1 MGSISAATA
10 VCAAL
15 TGLALLLL
23 LRPPQHALRRTA
35 VRSPARSPTRL
46 RVGRVLGG
54 RPDAR
59 PLGRRLLLGG
69 VAGAAVCLAAASV
82 DGGPGWL
89 AWAGL
94 PLLTLATAILL
105 GWTEPAAN
113 RRRQQVLV
121 LQAPQALELLA
132 ACLGA
137 GLPVRTACAA
147 VTAAFDGPVAEE
159 LGRVLAAT
167 ALGVSDADAWRTL
180 SDHPQFGGA
189 AGDLARSV
197 ESGTRLVEGLRQ
209 HAEVA
214 RERRRAALQIRAR
227 AVGVRSV
234 MPLMIC
240 FIPSFLLLGVVPTIV
255 SALMNAL
262 PAGL

>member
-1 MGSISAATA
+1 MEPISTASA

-15 TGLALLLL
+15 TGLALFLVW
-23 LRPPQHALRRTA
+23 RPPQHALRRTA
-35 VRSPARSPTRL
+35 ARSPSRSPARRGMVRL
-46 RVGRVLGG
+46 LLG

-59 PLGRRLLLGG
+59 PVGRRLLLGG
-69 VAGAAVCLAAASV
+69 VAGTAVCLAVATVS
-82 DGGPGWL
+82 GGPGWV
-89 AWAGL
+89 AWTGW
-94 PLLTLATAILL
+94 PLLTLAIAMVV
-105 GWTEPAAN
+105 GWTEPAAA
-113 RRRQQVLV
+113 RRRQQVLI

-137 GLPVRTACAA
+137 GMPVRTACIA
-147 VTAAFDGPVAEE
+147 VTDAFDGPVAED
-159 LGRVLAAT
+159 LGRVLAVT
-167 ALGVSDADAWRTL
+167 MLGVSDADAWRAL

-214 RERRRAALQIRAR
+214 RERRRAALQVRAR

-240 FIPSFLLLGVVPTIV
+240 FIPSFLLLGVVPTII
-255 SALMNAL
+255 SALGHAL
-262 PAGL
+262 PAGF

>member
-1 MGSISAATA
+1 MEPISAATA
-10 VCAAL
+10 ACAAL
-15 TGLALLLL
+15 TGLALLLFW
-23 LRPPQHALRRTA
+23 RPRQHALRRTA
-35 VRSPARSPTRL
+35 VRSASESPVRREVARLLSGRL
-46 RVGRVLGG
+46 
-54 RPDAR
+54 DAR
-59 PLGRRLLLGG
+59 PVGQRLVLGA
-69 VAGAAVCLAAASV
+69 VAGAAVCLAGAVV
-82 DGGPGWL
+82 DGGPGSL
-89 AWAGL
+89 AWAGW
-94 PLLTLATAILL
+94 PVLTLAVVIVS
-105 GWTEPAAN
+105 GWTEPAAT

-132 ACLGA
+132 ACLGS

-147 VTAAFDGPVAEE
+147 VTAAFDGPVAED
-159 LGRVLAAT
+159 LGRVLAVT
-167 ALGVSDADAWRTL
+167 TLGVSDADAWRAL
-180 SDHPQFGGA
+180 ADHPQFGGA

-214 RERRRAALQIRAR
+214 RERRRAALQVRAR

-255 SALMNAL
+255 SALGQAL

>member
-1 MGSISAATA
+1 MASISAATA

-15 TGLALLLL
+15 AGLALFLLI
-23 LRPPQHALRRTA
+23 RPPQHALRRTA
-35 VRSPARSPTRL
+35 VRSPTRSPAR
-46 RVGRVLGG
+46 RGVGRLLVG
-54 RPDAR
+54 RPDAQPVR
-59 PLGRRLLLGG
+59 RRLLLGG
-69 VAGAAVCLAAASV
+69 VAGAALCLSGAVV
-82 DGGPGWL
+82 DGGPGWS
-89 AWAGL
+89 AWAAL
-94 PLLTLATAILL
+94 PVLATAIAIVV
-105 GWTEPAAN
+105 GWMEPAAA

-137 GLPVRTACAA
+137 GMPVRTACAA
-147 VTAAFDGPVAEE
+147 VTAAFDGPVAED
-159 LGRVLAAT
+159 LGRVLAVT
-167 ALGVSDADAWRTL
+167 ALGVSDADAWRAL
-180 SDHPQFGGA
+180 SDHPQLGGA

-197 ESGTRLVEGLRQ
+197 ESGTRLVEGLKQ

-255 SALMNAL
+255 SALANAL
-262 PAGL
+262 SAGF

>member
-1 MGSISAATA
+1 MEPISAATA

-15 TGLALLLL
+15 AGLALLLVW
-23 LRPPQHALRRTA
+23 RPPQHALRRTA
-35 VRSPARSPTRL
+35 IRSPSRSPARHGAVRL
-46 RVGRVLGG
+46 IAG

-59 PLGRRLLLGG
+59 PVGRRLLLGV
-69 VAGAAVCLAAASV
+69 VAGAALCSAGSVV

-89 AWAGL
+89 AWAAM
-94 PLLTLATAILL
+94 PVLTLLIAVLV
-105 GWTEPAAN
+105 GWTEPAST
-113 RRRQQVLV
+113 RRRQQILV

-132 ACLGA
+132 ACLRA

-147 VTAAFDGPVAEE
+147 VTAAFDGPVAED
-159 LGRVLAAT
+159 LGRVMAVT
-167 ALGVSDADAWRTL
+167 TLGISDADAWRAL

-197 ESGTRLVEGLRQ
+197 ESGTRLVEGLQQ

-214 RERRRAALQIRAR
+214 RERRRAALQVRAR

-255 SALMNAL
+255 SALGHAL
-262 PAGL
+262 PAGF